1 MTIRTIRL
9 AALFTIVASPVL
21 GHSGHE
27 TSGFVHPFTG
37 LDHLLAM
44 VGVGVWASL
53 LAIKRPAAAYLVPAS
68 FIAMMLVGAAAGFAG
83 IKLPVVEAMIVAS
96 VLILGVLIMAA
107 VRLPSAAAMALVG
120 LFAVFHGYAHAI
132 EAPTSGTALY
142 ILGFV
147 VATALLHA
155 AGLGLGWVARRSRG
169 DLALRALGGAV
180 MAGGALVLI
189 AN

>member
-9 AALFTIVASPVL
+9 AVLLVMVASPAL
-21 GHSGHE
+21 AHPGHE
-27 TSGFVHPFTG
+27 TSGFAHPFTG

-53 LAIKRPAAAYLVPAS
+53 LAVKRPAAAYLVPAS

-83 IKLPVVEAMIVAS
+83 IKLPMVEAGIVAS
-96 VLILGVLIMAA
+96 VLLLGALIIAA
-107 VRLPSAAAMALVG
+107 VRLPSAAAMAIVG

-132 EAPTSGTALY
+132 EAPTSGTGVY

-147 VATALLHA
+147 AATALLHA
-155 AGLGLGWVARRSRG
+155 VGLGLGWVARRAVG
-169 DLALRALGGAV
+169 DLGLRALGGAV